1 VTTAAMRVIDH
12 PWILFGVLLVF
23 LVAVVELGYRLGLA
37 SGANLHEDVR
47 ESLVSTRDAV
57 GLLVSLLL
65 GFTLAMALPRY
76 EDRKKLLIDE
86 ANAIGT
92 TALRAQMLPEPARG
106 KTLQLLSEYVDARVR
121 FSTAE
126 LGEPEFQQ
134 SLVRTKQLQ
143 DQLWQQTV
151 MVAQQ
156 NPTPITSIFVQS
168 LNESIDLTEKR
179 LATLENRVPN
189 AIWVLLVLVSFL
201 SCLTIGVSE
210 RRRFWFTM
218 LVSPLTIAIVMALI
232 ADLDAPR
239 SGLIQIGEQS
249 LRRVQQ
255 DLKSGSAPR
264 PDGSSHT
271 SQ

>member
-1 VTTAAMRVIDH
+1 VTTTAMNLLDH
-12 PWILFGVLLVF
+12 PWAMFGVLLVF
-23 LVAVVELGYRLGLA
+23 LVGVVELGYRLGRA
-37 SGANLHEDVR
+37 TGANTHEDVR
-47 ESLVSTRDAV
+47 ESLVSTRDTV

-76 EDRKKLLIDE
+76 EDRKKLLVDE

-92 TALRAQMLPEPARG
+92 TALRAQMLPDAARG
-106 KTLQLLSEYVDARVR
+106 KTLQLLSQYVDARVS
-121 FSTAE
+121 FSMAD
-126 LGEPEFQQ
+126 LDGAEFQQ

-143 DQLWQQTV
+143 DQLWQQSV
-151 MVAQQ
+151 SVARQ

-189 AIWVLLVLVSFL
+189 AIWLLLILVSFL

-210 RRRFWFTM
+210 RRRFWFVM
-218 LVSPLTIAIVMALI
+218 VVSPLTIAIVMALI
-232 ADLDAPR
+232 ADLDASR
-239 SGLIQIGEQS
+239 TGLIKIGQQS

-255 DLKSGSAPR
+255 DLKSGSAPH
-264 PDGSSHT
+264 PDDSPHR